1 MMMSQSFQKS
11 LRHFSFGLLVSMVF
25 LLPSNQNF
33 TPVRGQELSNPS
45 DYFSET
51 NTFSPQISFI
61 QEELLKDGLSPQM
74 RASLTEK
81 LSLLQNYTEMIK
93 QGEIISASKDDH
105 LFDLSPEVNDP
116 QFQQGIFPGGD
127 HLLREQTF
135 SANNYFQTKYGGN
148 YIQVVA
154 GKNLST
160 QTGAL
165 YLIITSENK
174 ANSKIINVGLT
185 GPIDDLTIVSY
196 EDNAITL
203 LDQVNQVYRF
213 DLDSLLFYPGN

>member
-1 MMMSQSFQKS
+1 MMSQSFQKS
-11 LRHFSFGLLVSMVF
+11 LRFFSFGLLVFMIF

-33 TPVRGQELSNPS
+33 SSVRGQELSNPS

-51 NTFSPQISFI
+51 NTFSPQISLI
-61 QEELLKDGLSPQM
+61 REELLKDTLSPQM
-74 RASLTEK
+74 RTSLTEK
-81 LSLLQNYTEMIK
+81 LSLLEKYAEIFK
-93 QGEIISASKDDH
+93 QGERISASKDDH
-105 LFDLSPEVNDP
+105 LINLSPEVIDP

-135 SANNYFQTKYGGN
+135 SANNYFQTEYNGN

-160 QTGAL
+160 QTGTL

-174 ANSKIINVGLT
+174 TNSKIINVRLLGS
-185 GPIDDLTIVSY
+185 IDDLTIVSY
-196 EDNAITL
+196 EDDTITL
-203 LDQVNQVYRF
+203 VDRVNQVYRF
-213 DLDSLLFYPGN
+213 DLESKMFYPGY

>member
-1 MMMSQSFQKS
+1 MMSQSFQKF
-11 LRHFSFGLLVSMVF
+11 LRLFSFGLLMFMVF
-25 LLPSNQNF
+25 LLPSNQSF
-33 TPVRGQELSNPS
+33 STVRGQELSNPS

-61 QEELLKDGLSPQM
+61 REELLKDRLSPQM

-81 LSLLQNYTEMIK
+81 LSLLQNYAEMFK
-93 QGEIISASKDDH
+93 QGERISASKDDH

-135 SANNYFQTKYGGN
+135 SANNFFQTKYGGN

-160 QTGAL
+160 HTGTL
-165 YLIITSENK
+165 YLVITSENK
-174 ANSKIINVGLT
+174 TNSKIINVSLP
-185 GPIDDLTIVSY
+185 GPIADLTIVTF
-196 EDNAITL
+196 EVNTITMV
-203 LDQVNQVYRF
+203 DQVNQVYRF
-213 DLDSLLFYPGN
+213 DLESMLFYPGN

>member
-1 MMMSQSFQKS
+1 MMMSQSFQKT
-11 LRHFSFGLLVSMVF
+11 LRLFSFGLLVFMIF
-25 LLPSNQNF
+25 LLPSNQNSSS
-33 TPVRGQELSNPS
+33 VRGQELSNPS

-51 NTFSPQISFI
+51 NTFSPQISLI
-61 QEELLKDGLSPQM
+61 QEELLKDSLSPQM
-74 RASLTEK
+74 RTSLTEK
-81 LSLLQNYTEMIK
+81 LSLLQNYAEMFK
-93 QGEIISASKDDH
+93 RGERISAGKDDH

-135 SANNYFQTKYGGN
+135 SANNYFQTKYDGN

-160 QTGAL
+160 QTGTL

-174 ANSKIINVGLT
+174 AISKNINVSLPR
-185 GPIDDLTIVSY
+185 PIADLIIVSY
-196 EDNAITL
+196 EDNTITL

-213 DLDSLLFYPGN
+213 DLDSKLFYPGN

>member
-11 LRHFSFGLLVSMVF
+11 LRFFSFGLLVFMIF

-33 TPVRGQELSNPS
+33 SSVRGQELSNPS

-51 NTFSPQISFI
+51 NTFSPQISLI
-61 QEELLKDGLSPQM
+61 REELLKDTLSPQM
-74 RASLTEK
+74 RTSLTEK
-81 LSLLQNYTEMIK
+81 LSLLEKYAEIFK
-93 QGEIISASKDDH
+93 QGERISASKDDH
-105 LFDLSPEVNDP
+105 LFDLSPEVIDP

-135 SANNYFQTKYGGN
+135 SANNYFQTEYNGN

-160 QTGAL
+160 QTGTL

-174 ANSKIINVGLT
+174 TNSKIINVRLLGS
-185 GPIDDLTIVSY
+185 IDDLTIVSY
-196 EDNAITL
+196 EDDTITL
-203 LDQVNQVYRF
+203 VDRVNQVYRF
-213 DLDSLLFYPGN
+213 DLESKMFYPGY

>member
-1 MMMSQSFQKS
+1 MSQSFQKS
-11 LRHFSFGLLVSMVF
+11 LRLFSFGLLVFMVF

-33 TPVRGQELSNPS
+33 SSARGHKLSNPS
-45 DYFSET
+45 DYISET
-51 NTFSPQISFI
+51 NTFSPQISLI
-61 QEELLKDGLSPQM
+61 QEELLKDSLSPQM

-81 LSLLQNYTEMIK
+81 LSLLHNYAEMYK
-93 QGEIISASKDDH
+93 QGEGISTSKDDR

-127 HLLREQTF
+127 HLLREQSF
-135 SANNYFQTKYGGN
+135 SANNYFQTKYDGE

-160 QTGAL
+160 QKGTL
-165 YLIITSENK
+165 YLIITSKNK
-174 ANSKIINVGLT
+174 ANSKIINVRLA

-196 EDNAITL
+196 EDNTITL

-213 DLDSLLFYPGN
+213 DLEGNLFYPRN

>member
-1 MMMSQSFQKS
+1 MMMSQSFQKP
-11 LRHFSFGLLVSMVF
+11 LRLFSFGLLVFMVF

-33 TPVRGQELSNPS
+33 TSVRGQELSNPS

-61 QEELLKDGLSPQM
+61 REELLKDRLSPQM

-81 LSLLQNYTEMIK
+81 LSLLQNYAEMFK
-93 QGEIISASKDDH
+93 QGERISASKDDH

-135 SANNYFQTKYGGN
+135 SANNFFQTKYGGN

-160 QTGAL
+160 HTGTL
-165 YLIITSENK
+165 YLVITSENK
-174 ANSKIINVGLT
+174 TNSKIINVSLP
-185 GPIDDLTIVSY
+185 GPIADLTIVTF
-196 EDNAITL
+196 EVNTITMV
-203 LDQVNQVYRF
+203 DQVNQVYRF
-213 DLDSLLFYPGN
+213 DLESMLFYPGN

>member
-11 LRHFSFGLLVSMVF
+11 LRFFSFGLLVFMIF

-33 TPVRGQELSNPS
+33 SSVRGQELSNPS

-51 NTFSPQISFI
+51 NTFSPQISLI
-61 QEELLKDGLSPQM
+61 REELLKDTLSPQM
-74 RASLTEK
+74 RTSLTEK
-81 LSLLQNYTEMIK
+81 LSLLEKYAEIFK
-93 QGEIISASKDDH
+93 QGERISASKDDH
-105 LFDLSPEVNDP
+105 LINLSPEVIDP

-135 SANNYFQTKYGGN
+135 SANNYFQTEYNGN

-160 QTGAL
+160 QTGTL

-174 ANSKIINVGLT
+174 TNSKIINVRLLGS
-185 GPIDDLTIVSY
+185 IDDLTIVSY
-196 EDNAITL
+196 EDDTITL
-203 LDQVNQVYRF
+203 VDRVNQVYRF
-213 DLDSLLFYPGN
+213 DLESKIFYPGY

>member
-1 MMMSQSFQKS
+1 MSQSFQKS
-11 LRHFSFGLLVSMVF
+11 LRLFSFGLVVLMVF
-25 LLPSNQNF
+25 LLPSNQNSSSA
-33 TPVRGQELSNPS
+33 RGQESSNPS

-51 NTFSPQISFI
+51 NTFSPQISLI
-61 QEELLKDGLSPQM
+61 QEELLKDSLSPQM

-81 LSLLQNYTEMIK
+81 LDLLQNFTEMTK
-93 QGEIISASKDDH
+93 QGERILDSKDDR

-127 HLLREQTF
+127 HLLMEQSF
-135 SANNYFQTKYGGN
+135 SANNYFQTKYNGE

-160 QTGAL
+160 QKGIL

-174 ANSKIINVGLT
+174 ANSKIINVKL
-185 GPIDDLTIVSY
+185 PESIDDLTVVSR
-196 EDNAITL
+196 ENNTITL
-203 LDQVNQVYRF
+203 FDQVNQVYQF
-213 DLDSLLFYPGN
+213 DLESMLFYPGN

>member
-1 MMMSQSFQKS
+1 MMSQSFQKS
-11 LRHFSFGLLVSMVF
+11 LRFFSFGLLVFMIF

-33 TPVRGQELSNPS
+33 SSVRGQELSNPS

-51 NTFSPQISFI
+51 NTFSPQISLI
-61 QEELLKDGLSPQM
+61 REELLKDTLSPQM
-74 RASLTEK
+74 RTSLTEK
-81 LSLLQNYTEMIK
+81 LSLLEKYAEIFK
-93 QGEIISASKDDH
+93 QGERISASKDDH
-105 LFDLSPEVNDP
+105 LINLSPEVIDP

-135 SANNYFQTKYGGN
+135 SANNYFQTEYNGN

-160 QTGAL
+160 QTGTL

-174 ANSKIINVGLT
+174 TNSKIINVRLLGS
-185 GPIDDLTIVSY
+185 IDDLTIVSY
-196 EDNAITL
+196 EDDTITL
-203 LDQVNQVYRF
+203 VDRVNQVYRF
-213 DLDSLLFYPGN
+213 DLESKIFYPGY